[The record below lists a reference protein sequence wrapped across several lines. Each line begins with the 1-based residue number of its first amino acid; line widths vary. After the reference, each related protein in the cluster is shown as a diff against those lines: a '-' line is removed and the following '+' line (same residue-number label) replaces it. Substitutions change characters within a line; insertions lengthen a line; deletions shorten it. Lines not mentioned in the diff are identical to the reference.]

1 MKLGIIIS
9 TEDAETSW
17 NAFRLA
23 NFSLKEGDNV
33 SVFLIGKGVECQS
46 TKSDPFNVLSQAE
59 SFLDNGGR
67 ILACGACMEIRQQ
80 HESKTCP
87 ISSMR
92 DLHALIEESDK
103 VVTF

>member
-1 MKLGIIIS
+1 MKLCIIIS
-9 TEDAETSW
+9 TKDAETSW

-33 SVFLIGKGVECQS
+33 SVFLIGRGVECQS
-46 TKSDPFNVLSQAE
+46 ADAEPFNVIAQAE
-59 SFLDNGGR
+59 SFVDNGGI

-80 HESKTCP
+80 DETKICRF
-87 ISSMR
+87 SSMR
-92 DLHALIEESDK
+92 DLHTLIKESDK